1 MSDFYQLLDQV
12 IGLLQENGRI
22 SYRALKV
29 QFQLNDEYLEALKDE
44 LIYSK
49 RLAAD
54 EDGKVLVWTGEKSS
68 SDRASSPPPARTPRG
83 GPERRQLTVMFCDL
97 VGSTALSV
105 KFDPEDLREVMRAY
119 QDCCERIVER
129 FEGRVSRFMG
139 DGVLIHF
146 GYPQAHE
153 YDPEQA
159 VRAGLAI
166 VEAVKQLKPLPDLA
180 LQTRVGIA
188 TGQVVVGEL
197 IGKEEAQE
205 RAVVGETPNLAARM
219 QALANPDEVIIADAT
234 RQLAGPLFDYD
245 DLGLHQLKGF
255 ETPVKAWRVRA
266 ERAVESRFEATRA
279 SSALIPLVGRQE
291 EMELLRRRWQQ
302 VKDGEG
308 AAVLLI
314 GEPGIGKSRL
324 IQELR
329 DSAEKESYSSL
340 RCYCAPFYQA
350 SALHPVINQMER
362 AAQFSHNDSAASKL
376 KKLQTLLG
384 TFAQQSPEVLPLLA
398 SLLSIPAE
406 QHYPALNLAPQRQ
419 KERTLEILQ
428 AWLIELASKKPLLVI
443 FEDLHWVDPTTQDLL
458 GRLIEQGQS
467 IPALMLLTSRP
478 EFQNPWLGLANLTT
492 LSLQRLNTNNSSEIV
507 RRLTHGKALPA
518 EVMAQI
524 MDKTDGVPLFV
535 EELTKTVLEAG
546 FLQNGGSDYTLNGP
560 LPPLAVPATLQDSL
574 MARLDRLAPVR
585 ELAQTGALIGRQF
598 SYQLI
603 DAMSPLSGPD
613 LQNALDQLSEAGL
626 IYSRG
631 TPPEAVYTF
640 KHALVQDAAYNTLLR
655 SKRQTLHARLT
666 EVLTTQLPELAAAQP
681 ELLAHHY
688 TEAGLL
694 EKAVEYWQKAGDHA
708 LRRSANKEAIDHLQR
723 GLRLLPSLPD
733 ANERQRRELG
743 LQMSLG
749 AALIAIRG
757 YTDPAVEQT
766 YARAETL
773 CADAGET
780 PELFWVIMGLHL
792 YHIVRGDLPEALRLA
807 ARLET
812 LADKFP
818 DLLPN
823 ALIANGSSHFLAGK
837 FEAAQRELNRAYSLV
852 QADDHSYL
860 MHTGIDLRVLAQ
872 AFGALAWWHLG
883 YPERAQQQAQ
893 QAIDLADQI
902 QHPHTQVAA
911 YVFAGA
917 ELGHYF
923 EDGAAVRQIAQK
935 IIAISEQLGFSH
947 WQLEGDV
954 FLAWSL
960 QRLKTQQDGKYGPD
974 DNAPPIDTKQLQAII
989 ELHSGIANTYF
1000 LSMLAETQR
1009 RQQRIDEAAQ
1019 TLESSIAIIEKRETR
1034 FWDAEL
1040 YRLRG
1045 ELALHPDSPAEQNG
1059 TELAEQCFRQALE
1072 LAQQQSSNSL
1082 ALRAAL
1088 SLGRLWRSQGKNAEA
1103 KALVQNHYD
1112 KLTEGFETPD
1122 LQAAQAFLKALP

>member
-12 IGLLQENGRI
+12 VGLLKEKKRV
-22 SYRALKV
+22 SYRALKL
-29 QFQLNDEYLEALKDE
+29 QFQLDDDYLDALKDE
-44 LIYSK
+44 LIHSK
-49 RLAAD
+49 QLAAD
-54 EDGKVLVWTGEKSS
+54 EDGKVLVWTGEK
-68 SDRASSPPPARTPRG
+68 APHTPPAPVRPRDIQPSRTREA
-83 GPERRQLTVMFCDL
+83 ERRQLTVMFCDL

-105 KFDPEDLREVMRAY
+105 KFDPEDLREIMRAY

-166 VEAVKQLKPLPDLA
+166 VDAVRQLKPLPVDLA

-205 RAVVGETPNLAARM
+205 RAVVGETPNLAARL
-219 QALANPDEVIIADAT
+219 QALANPDEVIIADTT
-234 RQLAGPLFDYD
+234 RHLAGALFEYD

-255 ETPVKAWRVRA
+255 AAPVKAWRVRA
-266 ERAVESRFEATRA
+266 ERAVESRFEAIRA
-279 SSALIPLVGRQE
+279 SSALIPLVGRKE
-291 EMELLRRRWQQ
+291 EIDLLQRRWQQ
-302 VKDGEG
+302 VRDGEG

-329 DSAEKESYSSL
+329 NHAEAESYSSI
-340 RCYCAPFYQA
+340 RCYCAPFHQA

-362 AAQFSHNDSAASKL
+362 AAQFSHGDSTAHKL
-376 KKLQTLLG
+376 KKLETLLG
-384 TFAQQSPEVLPLLA
+384 GFSQQSPDAIPLLA
-398 SLLSIPAE
+398 SLLSLPVE
-406 QHYPALNLAPQRQ
+406 RQSPALNMAPQKQ
-419 KERTLEILQ
+419 KEKTLEILQ
-428 AWLIELASKKPLLVI
+428 AWVTQQAVEKPLLLI
-443 FEDLHWVDPTTQDLL
+443 FEDLHWIDPTTQDLL
-458 GRLIEQGQS
+458 GRIIEQGQS

-478 EFQNPWLGLANLTT
+478 EFQNPWLGLSNLTT
-492 LSLQRLNTNNSSEIV
+492 LNLQRLNTNNSSEIV
-507 RRLTHGKALPA
+507 RRLTHGKALPD

-524 MDKTDGVPLFV
+524 MDKTDGIPLFV
-535 EELTKTVLEAG
+535 EELTKTILEAG
-546 FLQNGGSDYTLNGP
+546 FLKNGGSDYTLNGP

-585 ELAQTGALIGRQF
+585 EVAQTGALIGRQF
-598 SYQLI
+598 SHQLI
-603 DAMSPLSGPD
+603 AAMSSLQDAD
-613 LQNALDQLSEAGL
+613 LQNALDQLCEAGL
-626 IYSRG
+626 ITSRG
-631 TPPEAVYTF
+631 APPEAIYTF

-666 EVLTTQLPELAAAQP
+666 DVLMSEFPELAAIQP

-688 TEAGLL
+688 TEAGLPA
-694 EKAVEYWQKAGDHA
+694 KAIEYWQKAGDRA
-708 LRRSANKEAIDHLQR
+708 LRSSANKEAIDHLQH
-723 GLRLLPSLPD
+723 GLHLLPSI
-733 ANERQRRELG
+733 ANTNERKRRELG
-743 LQMSLG
+743 LQMTLG

-766 YARAETL
+766 FARAESL

-780 PELFWVIMGLHL
+780 PELFWVVMGLHL
-792 YHIVRGDLPEALRLA
+792 YHIVRGDLPEALQLA
-807 ARLET
+807 ARLEA

-823 ALIANGSSHFLAGK
+823 ALIATGSSHFLAGE
-837 FEAAQRELNRAYSLV
+837 FETAQRELNRAYSLA
-852 QADDHSYL
+852 QPDDHSYL
-860 MHTGIDLRVLAQ
+860 MHTGIDLRVLAL

-923 EDGAAVRQIAQK
+923 EDGAAVRHIAQK
-935 IIAISEQLGFSH
+935 IVDISEQLGFPH
-947 WQLEGDV
+947 WQLEGNV

-960 QRLKTQQDGKYGPD
+960 QRLKTQPGGEVDS
-974 DNAPPIDTKQLQAII
+974 DNTDSIDTKQLQTII
-989 ELHSGIANTYF
+989 EFHSGIANTYF

-1009 RQQRIDEAAQ
+1009 RQLRIDEAAY
-1019 TLESSIAIIEKRETR
+1019 TLDNSIAIIEKRETR

-1045 ELALHPDSPAEQNG
+1045 ELALHPDRTEEHP
-1059 TELAEQCFRQALE
+1059 ELAEHCFQQALQ
-1072 LAQQQSSNSL
+1072 LAHRQSSYSL

-1088 SLGRLWRSQGKNAEA
+1088 SLGRLWREQGKTAEA
-1103 KALVQNHYD
+1103 KTLVQSHFE
-1112 KLTEGFETPD
+1112 KLTDGFNTLD
-1122 LQAAQAFLKALP
+1122 LQAAKAFLS